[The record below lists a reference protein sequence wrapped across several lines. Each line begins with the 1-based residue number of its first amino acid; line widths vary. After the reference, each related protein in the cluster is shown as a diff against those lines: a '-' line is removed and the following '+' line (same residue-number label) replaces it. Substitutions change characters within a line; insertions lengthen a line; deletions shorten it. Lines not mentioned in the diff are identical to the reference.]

1 MANEILKCIEKMKKL
16 APQSKVTFSCI
27 LPKSHISLL
36 GPISY
41 INRRVASAGM
51 DGPARLRFDSLGHAS
66 NFMENGKV
74 LISHFKNDRI
84 HLSLDG
90 ALAFNLGLNYIIGKN

>member
-1 MANEILKCIEKMKKL
+1 
-16 APQSKVTFSCI
+16 
-27 LPKSHISLL
+27 
-36 GPISY
+36 
-41 INRRVASAGM
+41 M
-51 DGPARLRFDSLGHAS
+51 DGPALLPFDSLGHAS